1 MFFFFFMLKFL
12 FFIMIELF
20 YIVVFVQ
27 SIGVPNWNMQRC
39 GKDCIVLSTPLSF
52 FGSNASF
59 SRSVWQISRKSFH
72 TSDILMPFLQ
82 QDCCTSEVLLSDW
95 PTPACVFLCRAAVMA
110 LCGGWTDAGDR
121 ATPLAA
127 EGGAHRLAV
136 GGIVASI
143 SPSAGI

>member
-72 TSDILMPFLQ
+72 TSDILMPLLPAGLLHLWGGSVRLA
-82 QDCCTSEVLLSDW
+82 DTSLCVSVPCCCDGTFRRMDW
-95 PTPACVFLCRAAVMA
+95 CWRPCYPSGRR
-110 LCGGWTDAGDR
+110 GRG
-121 ATPLAA
+121 PP
-127 EGGAHRLAV
+127 LAV